1 MKPSEPITEDLLS
14 EEPSEPE
21 DDALRQ
27 LCHEISG
34 PLTSILVH
42 CDLQLESDCTP
53 ATRARIEAILSEAL
67 RIHQRLR
74 NSQRG

>member
-1 MKPSEPITEDLLS
+1 MKPSEPITETTLS
-14 EEPSEPE
+14 EERSEQE